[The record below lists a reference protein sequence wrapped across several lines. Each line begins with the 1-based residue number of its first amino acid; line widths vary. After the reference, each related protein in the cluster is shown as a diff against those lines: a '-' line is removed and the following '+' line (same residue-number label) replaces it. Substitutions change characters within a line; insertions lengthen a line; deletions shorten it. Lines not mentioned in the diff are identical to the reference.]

1 MTITNGIKKLT
12 KLGKVNRNDC
22 GEYSVIVNGADNKNR
37 VVSFMVNGR
46 EEPGANLCCI
56 NVRRTNDH
64 SDSMTDYSAGS
75 FYPNLSQAI
84 NSALRA

>member
-1 MTITNGIKKLT
+1 MTVTNGIKKLS
-12 KLGKVNRNDC
+12 KLGKVEKNDC
-22 GEYSVIVNGADNKNR
+22 GEYWVIVKDSEGKERNI
-37 VVSFMVNGR
+37 SFMVNGR

-84 NSALRA
+84 GSALN